1 MLKLSLPKLDVWNPD
16 KEVFEDLGSIT
27 VELEHSLYTIAGW
40 ESKWKKPFA
49 NNKGLAHEE
58 FIDYIMNFM
67 CQTPNVPKTAW
78 LSLNQESIQK
88 VNEYIEDP
96 STATTI
102 KRNNFRPKGSRR
114 EIVTAELIYYYM
126 TQLNIPF
133 ECEHWHLNRL
143 MTLIEVGLIKSS
155 PPKKMGRR
163 EAAALQAKQNAE
175 MRAKLGSRG

>member
-1 MLKLSLPKLDVWNPD
+1 MLSLLLPKLDVWNPD
-16 KEVFEDLGSIT
+16 KEGFENLGNIT

-49 NNKGLAHEE
+49 IKGGLAREE
-58 FIDYIMNFM
+58 FIDYVVNFM
-67 CQTPNVPKTAW
+67 CQTPDVPNTAW
-78 LSLNQESIQK
+78 LALNQESIRK
-88 VNEYIEDP
+88 INAYMEDP
-96 STATTI
+96 MTATTI
-102 KRNNFRPKGSRR
+102 KQVGGKPRGSKK
-114 EIVTAELIYYYM
+114 EIVTAELIYFYM

-143 MTLIEVGLIKSS
+143 MTLIEVVSIKSS
-155 PPKKMGRR
+155 PPKKMGKR